1 MLTSALS
8 GGGEV
13 PGASSLFSARNRQKS
28 SHPSPVTLC
37 SAGSGPK
44 LNPPPSV
51 ARENASQ
58 PKPLPGA
65 GHRAAGLATA
75 PQEAP
80 DPRGATI
87 SWTRVPMSYL
97 PLLGNLHRHL
107 AAARRWKEK
116 KWLVG
121 GSGYKGARNDDKKPR
136 RRHLWVLMG
145 NVFFTFGRRSGKGKS
160 KEGTYKRK
168 RQQQINQNFGIAAEL
183 RVQFSLL

>member
-1 MLTSALS
+1 MLTSVLS

-37 SAGSGPK
+37 SAGSGPT

-97 PLLGNLHRHL
+97 PLLGKRHYL
-107 AAARRWKEK
+107 YYLGIQSKISRRTDIFIFITRNV
-116 KWLVG
+116 LV
-121 GSGYKGARNDDKKPR
+121 N
-136 RRHLWVLMG
+136 
-145 NVFFTFGRRSGKGKS
+145 GKS
-160 KEGTYKRK
+160 SCLLSCNVNKFDPE
-168 RQQQINQNFGIAAEL
+168 
-183 RVQFSLL
+183 RVLVSTFPVMPY